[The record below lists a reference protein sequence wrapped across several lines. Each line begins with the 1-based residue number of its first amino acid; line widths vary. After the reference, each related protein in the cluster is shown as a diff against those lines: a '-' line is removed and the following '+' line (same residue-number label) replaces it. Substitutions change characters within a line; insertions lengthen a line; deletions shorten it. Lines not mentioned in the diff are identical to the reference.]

1 MSRRQG
7 EERLVSDRYI
17 VSLQQANGCDEDFLR
32 RTLQQ
37 NASQPRSIN
46 GGSDGN
52 NNNIQS
58 STTTTTMRKP
68 FGLDYDQV
76 LKESLNIKQLRFQA
90 NGFTSQSA
98 ASSRTPSASPLDR
111 YIASRQEEIEVEPS
125 SILDAPGL
133 RDDFYLNILDWSA
146 RDQLAVALEDTV
158 YVWDEATGAVRAV
171 CQVDDRTDYVASVA
185 FDTAGDR
192 LVCGNSL
199 GCLTVSDLA
208 TERRVQDY
216 HIREC
221 GRVATIAVSPAGA
234 SLGDPCLT
242 VGTRTGKIFHFDPR
256 DSQRP
261 AAIMAGHALEVC
273 GLRRGFDGVSIA
285 SGGNDNQVCVWDLR
299 SPREALWT
307 QGDHDAAVKALA
319 WSPWHPHVLAT
330 GGGTADRRIRFW
342 NTQTNVCTRSIQTD
356 SQVCGLLWSKTASEL
371 VSTHGFSGNELVV
384 WHHPSLRRVAGMRA
398 HDSRV
403 LHSVMSRDGAR
414 VVTAAAN
421 EHLKF
426 WNLFPPTGE
435 SPDR

>member
-1 MSRRQG
+1 MNRRRG
-7 EERLVSDRYI
+7 EERRVFSDRHI

-46 GGSDGN
+46 NDEFDGN
-52 NNNIQS
+52 NNNNNNVQS
-58 STTTTTMRKP
+58 TVLRKP
-68 FGLDYDQV
+68 FGLDYD
-76 LKESLNIKQLRFQA
+76 LMLRESLNIKQLRFQA
-90 NGFTSQSA
+90 NSLTFQSA
-98 ASSRTPSASPLDR
+98 RVPSASSLDR
-111 YIASRQEEIEVEPS
+111 YIASRQEEIELEPS

-158 YVWDEATGAVRAV
+158 YIWDEASGAVKAV
-171 CQVDDRTDYVASVA
+171 CQVDDRTDYIASVA

-221 GRVATIAVSPAGA
+221 GRVATITVSPAEA
-234 SLGDPCLT
+234 PLIDPCLT

-256 DSQRP
+256 DSQKP
-261 AAIMAGHALEVC
+261 AAIMNGHSLEVC
-273 GLRRGFDGVSIA
+273 GLKRGFDGVSIA
-285 SGGNDNQVCVWDLR
+285 SGGNDNQVCIWDLR
-299 SPREALWT
+299 NPREALWT
-307 QGDHDAAVKALA
+307 QTDHDAAVKALA
-319 WSPWHPHVLAT
+319 WSPWNQHVLAT

-384 WHHPSLRRVAGMRA
+384 WHYPSLRRIASMRA

-403 LHSVMSRDGAR
+403 LHSVMSRDGGR